1 MATNDLPLLKQR
13 VTPHLIRSKKG
24 LYKITFVT
32 AYDFPTAK
40 LADEAGFDMV
50 LVGDT
55 LAEVVLGH
63 ETTLPVSFEG
73 MLHHT
78 CAARRAI
85 RRSLLVADLPYGTYH
100 VSQEDALRF
109 AVRFVKEGGAQAVK
123 LEGGRKRVDL
133 VRRMIDAEIPMMG
146 HIGLTPQSLHCM
158 GGYKVQGR
166 IASQIERLIEDAVAL
181 DNAGVFAMVLEG
193 IPREV
198 AKIITEQV
206 SVPTLGIGAGPDCD
220 GQVLVLNDLLG
231 LTFKRPAKFVR
242 QYLDGSSQIAAAL
255 AQFKADVES
264 GAYPADNESYHLA
277 AEHKSK
283 LPEILNRIRS
293 SQGN

>member
-1 MATNDLPLLKQR
+1 MLVDDPVREQK
-13 VTPHLIRSKKG
+13 VTPDLIRSKKG
-24 LYKITFVT
+24 RQRITFVT
-32 AYDFPTAK
+32 AYDFPTAR
-40 LADEAGFDMV
+40 LTDEAGFDMV

-100 VSQEDALRF
+100 ASQEDALRF

-181 DNAGVFAMVLEG
+181 TNAGVFAMVLEG
-193 IPREV
+193 IP
-198 AKIITEQV
+198 
-206 SVPTLGIGAGPDCD
+206 
-220 GQVLVLNDLLG
+220 
-231 LTFKRPAKFVR
+231 
-242 QYLDGSSQIAAAL
+242 
-255 AQFKADVES
+255 
-264 GAYPADNESYHLA
+264 
-277 AEHKSK
+277 
-283 LPEILNRIRS
+283 
-293 SQGN
+293 